1 MAPLMLLDSA
11 SLYYRAFYGRLGFR
25 PTGAR
30 QLVRPDEPDH
40 WEEERSRDLPG
51 P

>member
-1 MAPLMLLDSA
+1 MSPGGAKPLTSPSA
-11 SLYYRAFYGRLGFR
+11 FAFR

-40 WEEERSRDLPG
+40 WEEERSLDL
-51 P
+51 